1 MKYLII
7 GAGPVGLGTARVLKS
22 KGIDYEQAE
31 ADDEVGGNWHH
42 GVYRTAHIVACKQ
55 VMEFTEFPMPD
66 DYPDFPSQPQI
77 KAYLVNYCDH
87 FKLREQIMFQ
97 KKVIRVLPVKN
108 NLWKV
113 QFADGDEKL
122 YLGVLVCTG
131 HHWSKKHP
139 SYPGLFTGEYFH
151 AKDYRCPSQLAGKKI
166 LVIGAGNSGCDIV
179 CEAARV
185 GQGAF
190 LSMRRS
196 IWIFPKSFMGKPL
209 GKIQLPRLP
218 DFIQKTL
225 LRMLI
230 RLTFGTHAQ
239 YNLPKPEYDFFERH
253 PTVSE
258 ELPYYLRHG
267 RVKIKPDIKCFEGNE
282 VVFTDGSRESFDL
295 IVAATGYHLH
305 FPFLPEELVR
315 KENSFLKVY
324 GYAAYE
330 DYKGLFLIGWQQVR
344 GGVGS
349 LISRYAEVI
358 ANFIAI
364 EQNWPVSIG
373 AVLKEMGEEAADTHL
388 MGSKDFFRW
397 MDKMNRERLEK
408 EASKMQRHYSGIFR
422 QINKPIGNFETDP
435 AMVVF

>member
-77 KAYLVNYCDH
+77 KAYLVQYCDH
-87 FKLREQIMFQ
+87 FKLREEIMFQ
-97 KKVIRVLPVKN
+97 KKVIKVLPVKN

-113 QFADGDEKL
+113 QFADGDERL

-139 SYPGLFTGEYFH
+139 SYPGHFTGEYFH
-151 AKDYRCPSQLAGKKI
+151 AKDYRCPSQLAGKKT

-225 LRMLI
+225 LRILI

-239 YNLPKPEYDFFERH
+239 YNLPKPAYDFFERH
-253 PTVSE
+253 PTVRSE
-258 ELPYYLRHG
+258 
-267 RVKIKPDIKCFEGNE
+267 
-282 VVFTDGSRESFDL
+282 
-295 IVAATGYHLH
+295 
-305 FPFLPEELVR
+305 
-315 KENSFLKVY
+315 
-324 GYAAYE
+324 
-330 DYKGLFLIGWQQVR
+330 
-344 GGVGS
+344 
-349 LISRYAEVI
+349 
-358 ANFIAI
+358 
-364 EQNWPVSIG
+364 
-373 AVLKEMGEEAADTHL
+373 
-388 MGSKDFFRW
+388 
-397 MDKMNRERLEK
+397 
-408 EASKMQRHYSGIFR
+408 
-422 QINKPIGNFETDP
+422 
-435 AMVVF
+435 